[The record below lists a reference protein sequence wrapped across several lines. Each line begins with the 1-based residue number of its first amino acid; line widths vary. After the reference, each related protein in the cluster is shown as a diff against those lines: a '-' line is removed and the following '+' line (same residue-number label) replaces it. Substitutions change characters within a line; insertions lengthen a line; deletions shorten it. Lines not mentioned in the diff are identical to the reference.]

1 MEDAWLREYD
11 NSYVTTLLIFGRE
24 NMCIHDFIEEGG
36 REWRRS
42 AILEYFNERDAQNI
56 LNIPLFDDMKENA
69 SSWKFSR
76 SGEYS
81 VKFVYFY
88 TMENLVDNR
97 ELRVEGK
104 WRRI

>member
-1 MEDAWLREYD
+1 
-11 NSYVTTLLIFGRE
+11 
-24 NMCIHDFIEEGG
+24 
-36 REWRRS
+36 
-42 AILEYFNERDAQNI
+42 